1 MNPSLTVPPGLEHG
15 MAELQTLLARIL
27 GDLER
32 LKTRHVLAR
41 AVLSHHKHDFTRDV
55 TGQPTTYAPST
66 HNHDSSYAATTHNH
80 DSSYAATTHNHDSSY
95 ASNTH
100 VHNYEDGQYTLKP
113 EKNVDVSR
121 TTGGPV

>member
-1 MNPSLTVPPGLEHG
+1 MNPMTVPPGLEHG

-41 AVLSHHKHDFTRDV
+41 AVLSHHTHDFTRDV

-66 HNHDSSYAATTHNH
+66 HNHDSSYAS
-80 DSSYAATTHNHDSSY
+80 D
-95 ASNTH
+95 TH
-100 VHNYEDGQYTLKP
+100 VHNYEDGQYTLEP
-113 EKNVDVSR
+113 VKNVDVSR

>member
-80 DSSYAATTHNHDSSY
+80 DSSYA
-95 ASNTH
+95 SNTH